1 MITIT
6 GFRTA
11 VNRTTGV
18 AFQSLILSGSPIGV
32 TSANGN
38 VRFDNPR
45 TSVPTTMSIAEC
57 EAAVG
62 QHVDGT
68 IERVTVAPY
77 QFVNAAGET
86 VTATSRWTYKPVAK
100 VAAAPVAS
108 KAIASELVS

>member
-11 VNRTTGV
+11 VNKATGV
-18 AFQSLILSGSPIGV
+18 AFQSLILSGTPIGV

-45 TSVPTTMSIAEC
+45 TSVPTTLTVAEC

-62 QHVDGT
+62 QHVDGA
-68 IERVTVAPY
+68 IERVQVAPF

-86 VTATSRWTYKPVAK
+86 ITATSRWQYKPAAK
-100 VAAAPVAS
+100 VAAKAVAP